1 MTTLLTIKDLN
12 LGEEKKIQEIASKL
26 DWSVESVLECD
37 DFHTENSALDML
49 EWIYEGD
56 GANTVLYALD
66 EAKVIDPTLSL
77 LENLL
82 LNQESVFSIDGG
94 YLFFYI

>member
-1 MTTLLTIKDLN
+1 MTLLTIKDLN
-12 LGEEKKIQEIASKL
+12 LGEEKIQEIANKL
-26 DWSVESVLECD
+26 NWSVKDVLKCD
-37 DFHTENSALDML
+37 DFHTENSALGML

-56 GANTVLYALD
+56 GSNTVLYALN
-66 EAKVIDPTLSL
+66 ETKVIDPTLSL

-94 YLFFYI
+94 YLFFYV